1 MGYNEP
7 YERIPLQLR
16 RKNTHPSLDDVIAQ
30 ILIEMNR
37 LGPEAPEYSN
47 LVAHLNTLTALKA
60 SNRRSPLSLDTLALV
75 LGNLAGIVI
84 IVGFERGHVFTSQAA
99 KQLIRP
105 KPD

>member
-1 MGYNEP
+1 M
-7 YERIPLQLR
+7 QLR

-37 LGPEAPEYSN
+37 LGPEAPASSTR
-47 LVAHLNTLTALKA
+47 VAPLNTLSGLRAN
-60 SNRRSPLSLDTLALV
+60 SRRSPLSLDTLALV

-99 KQLIRP
+99 KQLIRH